1 LTPGAFQYPTG
12 SNPEAPGWASL
23 DADVLSDDRSHG
35 IFNLSVFA
43 RIGPGASLDAARA
56 QVAAL
61 TPHLVYD
68 LPAHLASG
76 KPALQVVRLRDQV
89 VGSVRAPL
97 LAFLAA
103 VSCLL
108 LVACVNVTSLVL
120 ARAMSRRHEF
130 ATRFAL
136 GARPLRLGRQLLTE
150 SALLAILGSALGL
163 GLAWASRR
171 AFVAISLPMP
181 RLEESDIGAP
191 AVMFAVVGMLIAT
204 CVTGIVPA
212 LQASR
217 QSVVDGLRR
226 VGGAGGDGTMFSKPL
241 ATLAAAEVALV
252 LVLLAGT
259 GLLVNSFARLILFD
273 IGFDARSMVMLTIE
287 RRVTSAAPSAP
298 AARKP
303 PEQTVAVLSQQQR
316 EMLAADDEVIQRV
329 SAIPGVAATALTGDD
344 PFGPPYRYTIELQV
358 GSARSVAQAA
368 LRIASPSACDGL
380 RLRIVAGRWF
390 RSSDRDGTP
399 FVAVVNET
407 MARRFWGERGSPIG
421 DRIIFGYR
429 SMQVVGIVADVRDR
443 GAREPVRPAF
453 YVSATQ
459 MPPDPV
465 MLVVRTAPGF
475 SGIENAIAADLAQMG
490 NRIKPHSPRRPED
503 IWWAQLADARF
514 LTVVLSVFSL
524 VALAVALI
532 GVHGVL
538 RFMVAQRARE
548 MGIRKALGATRLD
561 LVRLV
566 LGQALRFTLPG
577 CVVGLAAAAAA
588 GPAIRSML
596 FDIDPTD
603 PLTLAA
609 ATLLLVVTILAGA
622 YFPARRAGAVDAALS
637 LRAE

>member
-1 LTPGAFQYPTG
+1 
-12 SNPEAPGWASL
+12 
-23 DADVLSDDRSHG
+23 
-35 IFNLSVFA
+35 
-43 RIGPGASLDAARA
+43 
-56 QVAAL
+56 
-61 TPHLVYD
+61 
-68 LPAHLASG
+68 
-76 KPALQVVRLRDQV
+76 
-89 VGSVRAPL
+89 
-97 LAFLAA
+97 
-103 VSCLL
+103 
-108 LVACVNVTSLVL
+108 
-120 ARAMSRRHEF
+120 
-130 ATRFAL
+130 
-136 GARPLRLGRQLLTE
+136 
-150 SALLAILGSALGL
+150 
-163 GLAWASRR
+163 
-171 AFVAISLPMP
+171 
-181 RLEESDIGAP
+181 
-191 AVMFAVVGMLIAT
+191 
-204 CVTGIVPA
+204 
-212 LQASR
+212 
-217 QSVVDGLRR
+217 
-226 VGGAGGDGTMFSKPL
+226 
-241 ATLAAAEVALV
+241 
-252 LVLLAGT
+252 
-259 GLLVNSFARLILFD
+259 
-273 IGFDARSMVMLTIE
+273 
-287 RRVTSAAPSAP
+287 
-298 AARKP
+298 
-303 PEQTVAVLSQQQR
+303 
-316 EMLAADDEVIQRV
+316 
-329 SAIPGVAATALTGDD
+329 
-344 PFGPPYRYTIELQV
+344 
-358 GSARSVAQAA
+358 
-368 LRIASPSACDGL
+368 
-380 RLRIVAGRWF
+380 
-390 RSSDRDGTP
+390 
-399 FVAVVNET
+399 VAVVNET